1 MSGAEEWWTVR
12 AARAPPAGESRE
24 GPKDCRGRGVWAYNE
39 ATHDDTLTLDLFVP
53 IVMKFLRESYHV

>member
-1 MSGAEEWWTVR
+1 MR

-24 GPKDCRGRGVWAYNE
+24 GPKDGRGRGVWAYNE
-39 ATHDDTLTLDLFVP
+39 AIHDDTLTLDLFVP